1 MKGFWKK
8 MLTITALAGVSYVGF
23 QGYKRVNSIVKLS
36 KSLPDYLENIIEESP
51 KVSITMK
58 LNSIR
63 ISIGL
68 SQEAYD
74 KNYDLDTHIKEY
86 IEDFYPALAKLQAEV
101 STYIKDNDNDEEEE
115 TDIKVTDDSSEDT
128 E

>member
-8 MLTITALAGVSYVGF
+8 LLTVTALAGVSYVGF

-58 LNSIR
+58 LNSMK

-74 KNYDLDTHIKEY
+74 KNYDLETHIKEY
-86 IEDFYPALAKLQAEV
+86 IEDFYPALAKLQAEIN
-101 STYIKDNDNDEEEE
+101 TYIKDNDDVDEVEESE
-115 TDIKVTDDSSEDT
+115 TDISSEDN

>member
-8 MLTITALAGVSYVGF
+8 LLTVTALAGVSYVGF

-58 LNSIR
+58 LNSMK

-74 KNYDLDTHIKEY
+74 KNYDLETHIKEY
-86 IEDFYPALAKLQAEV
+86 IEDFYPALAKLQAEIN
-101 STYIKDNDNDEEEE
+101 TYIKDNDDDDEVEESE
-115 TDIKVTDDSSEDT
+115 TDISSEDN

>member
-1 MKGFWKK
+1 
-8 MLTITALAGVSYVGF
+8 MLVF
-23 QGYKRVNSIVKLS
+23 KDKRVNSIVKLS

-58 LNSIR
+58 LNSMK

-74 KNYDLDTHIKEY
+74 KNYDLETHIKEY
-86 IEDFYPALAKLQAEV
+86 IEDFYPALAKLQAEIN
-101 STYIKDNDNDEEEE
+101 TYIKDNDDDDEVEESE
-115 TDIKVTDDSSEDT
+115 TDISSEDN